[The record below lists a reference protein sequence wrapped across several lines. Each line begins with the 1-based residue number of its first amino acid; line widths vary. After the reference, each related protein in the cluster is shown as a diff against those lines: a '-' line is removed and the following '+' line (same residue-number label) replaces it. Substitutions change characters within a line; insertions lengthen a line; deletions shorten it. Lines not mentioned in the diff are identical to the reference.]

1 MKGRGK
7 KQDWTKSG
15 RNSLSHL
22 QGNSGVEMPIGVVPQ
37 DETGLGQS
45 LQEGHLQEGRPWAR
59 RLSVAKAVSAGA
71 GS

>member
-1 MKGRGK
+1 MDVTASATSRA
-7 KQDWTKSG
+7 T
-15 RNSLSHL
+15 R
-22 QGNSGVEMPIGVVPQ
+22 VEMPIGVVPQ

-45 LQEGHLQEGRPWAR
+45 LQEGHPQEGRPWAQ